1 MSLPLWVGG
10 GPVRARCGGSSLAEL
25 YGLAWIVRVSCTVV
39 VGVGALV
46 GTQSRF
52 VSEFPPSV
60 RLTPATFPQGGRLIF
75 GSCFAVAG
83 IGGEVVGS
91 LFMKASLPS
100 LSLRDI
106 SPPRERLFFICRFCL
121 CLLFPRGTAFFLLL
135 HCSRWVFGDSALSF
149 LA

>member
-46 GTQSRF
+46 GTQSIF

-75 GSCFAVAG
+75 GSYFAVAG

-91 LFMKASLPS
+91 LFMKARLPS
-100 LSLRDI
+100 LSL
-106 SPPRERLFFICRFCL
+106 
-121 CLLFPRGTAFFLLL
+121 
-135 HCSRWVFGDSALSF
+135 
-149 LA
+149 

>member
-1 MSLPLWVGG
+1 MFAPALREYFSLPLWVGG

-60 RLTPATFPQGGRLIF
+60 RLTPATFPQGGRLF
-75 GSCFAVAG
+75 GAPLAL
-83 IGGEVVGS
+83 VG
-91 LFMKASLPS
+91 K
-100 LSLRDI
+100 
-106 SPPRERLFFICRFCL
+106 
-121 CLLFPRGTAFFLLL
+121 
-135 HCSRWVFGDSALSF
+135 W
-149 LA
+149 

>member
-1 MSLPLWVGG
+1 MSSEGKERRWDFLINVALYRRYWNCMSLPLWVGG

-60 RLTPATFPQGGRLIF
+60 RLTPATFPQGGRLF
-75 GSCFAVAG
+75 GFAHAFLDAPRK
-83 IGGEVVGS
+83 GG
-91 LFMKASLPS
+91 F
-100 LSLRDI
+100 
-106 SPPRERLFFICRFCL
+106 
-121 CLLFPRGTAFFLLL
+121 
-135 HCSRWVFGDSALSF
+135 
-149 LA
+149 

>member
-46 GTQSRF
+46 GTQSIF

-60 RLTPATFPQGGRLIF
+60 RRSPATSDAELVPLG
-75 GSCFAVAG
+75 A
-83 IGGEVVGS
+83 
-91 LFMKASLPS
+91 
-100 LSLRDI
+100 
-106 SPPRERLFFICRFCL
+106 
-121 CLLFPRGTAFFLLL
+121 PRGTAFGFCTCFFGCPKEGRLLVL
-135 HCSRWVFGDSALSF
+135 HMLCGE
-149 LA
+149 

>member
-46 GTQSRF
+46 GTQSIF

-60 RLTPATFPQGGRLIF
+60 RLTPATFPQGGRLLVF
-75 GSCFAVAG
+75 AHAFLDAPRKGGFWFCTCFAVSNLASPFG
-83 IGGEVVGS
+83 WEVGPLGLGVGG
-91 LFMKASLPS
+91 AR
-100 LSLRDI
+100 LR
-106 SPPRERLFFICRFCL
+106 SYMAL
-121 CLLFPRGTAFFLLL
+121 RG
-135 HCSRWVFGDSALSF
+135 
-149 LA
+149 